1 MDRFGDNHLRFENL
15 VNYDKSK
22 TVMECYELGF
32 SFENL
37 VNYDK
42 SKTQSIS
49 VILYSLFENLVNY
62 DKSKTL
68 STQAR
73 PINSLRTL

>member
-1 MDRFGDNHLRFENL
+1 MLQRRFENL

-22 TVMECYELGF
+22 TAGQFKQSVS

-42 SKTQSIS
+42 SKTS
-49 VILYSLFENLVNY
+49 
-62 DKSKTL
+62 
-68 STQAR
+68 
-73 PINSLRTL
+73 

>member
-22 TVMECYELGF
+22 TSVLLKLVRGW
-32 SFENL
+32 FENL

-42 SKTQSIS
+42 SKT
-49 VILYSLFENLVNY
+49 VCNNGTTFDVFENLVNY
-62 DKSKTL
+62 DKSKTYF
-68 STQAR
+68 
-73 PINSLRTL
+73 

>member
-22 TVMECYELGF
+22 TSELQEMDNTM
-32 SFENL
+32 FENL

-42 SKTQSIS
+42 SKTVMCIS
-49 VILYSLFENLVNY
+49 AL
-62 DKSKTL
+62 
-68 STQAR
+68 
-73 PINSLRTL
+73 

>member
-22 TVMECYELGF
+22 TMQMQKQYPKM
-32 SFENL
+32 FENL

-42 SKTQSIS
+42 SKTRKI
-49 VILYSLFENLVNY
+49 YKKWNNKFENLVNY
-62 DKSKTL
+62 DKSKTAAIQL
-68 STQAR
+68 LQSLG
-73 PINSLRTL
+73 LRTL

>member
-22 TVMECYELGF
+22 TPSVPIKLPA

-42 SKTQSIS
+42 SKTEI
-49 VILYSLFENLVNY
+49 
-62 DKSKTL
+62 
-68 STQAR
+68 
-73 PINSLRTL
+73 

>member
-22 TVMECYELGF
+22 TRRAPSGINAV
-32 SFENL
+32 FENL

-42 SKTQSIS
+42 SKTAAIQLLQS
-49 VILYSLFENLVNY
+49 LG
-62 DKSKTL
+62 
-68 STQAR
+68 
-73 PINSLRTL
+73 LRTL

>member
-22 TVMECYELGF
+22 TMFGIYERITP
-32 SFENL
+32 FENL

-42 SKTQSIS
+42 SKTALDIS
-49 VILYSLFENLVNY
+49 TDRLKV
-62 DKSKTL
+62 
-68 STQAR
+68 
-73 PINSLRTL
+73 

>member
-22 TVMECYELGF
+22 TITMYCSAVRV
-32 SFENL
+32 FENL

-42 SKTQSIS
+42 SKTMKSPA
-49 VILYSLFENLVNY
+49 FLVY
-62 DKSKTL
+62 TV
-68 STQAR
+68 
-73 PINSLRTL
+73 

>member
-22 TVMECYELGF
+22 TPFVSNIVTPE
-32 SFENL
+32 FENL

-42 SKTQSIS
+42 SKT
-49 VILYSLFENLVNY
+49 
-62 DKSKTL
+62 KSKEVVEK
-68 STQAR
+68 
-73 PINSLRTL
+73 N